1 MAGFWG
7 SIFGSDKAVGGLMDT
22 ADAMWETT
30 EEKSKAKMMFLRLY
44 EPFKKVQRI
53 IVVTVVTPF
62 VAIHAMV
69 AMTWL
74 AMIWFPSSGE
84 MFDFRVSQLKEVANM
99 NNLTLG
105 DPVAW
110 ILAFYFLGGAGEG
123 IVKAWSARVNKK

>member
-1 MAGFWG
+1 MSFLGQL
-7 SIFGSDKAVGGLMDT
+7 FGSTKVVDSLMSG

-30 EEKSKAKMMFLRLY
+30 EEKSKTKLLFLKLY
-44 EPFKKVQRI
+44 EPFKLAQRFALFI
-53 IVVTVVTPF
+53 FAIPF
-62 VAIHAMV
+62 VSIHVVV
-69 AMTWL
+69 AGFWIYFSV
-74 AMIWFPSSGE
+74 AESSGE
-84 MFDFRVSQLKEVANM
+84 LFDFRVTQLKEVASM